1 MKKNKK
7 SGSSKKESAA
17 ASHSG
22 MTKAELQKEL
32 GRLQRKLAG
41 LEKSDKEHRLE
52 KTALQ
57 ESENRFNAIVSSA
70 SEAIIMTDDTGITSI
85 WNRAAER
92 IFGYKAKE
100 VVGKKMSAFI
110 IPEKYLQRHKKGI
123 GKFRKTGKAKNAGK
137 ILELSALRKNG
148 EEFPI
153 EISYATPVRLDGR
166 WHAVAVIRDI
176 SKRKRAE
183 EELTATLTEL
193 DIIMENT
200 GVGVVFT
207 KDREVILV
215 NKATEEMYGYPRN
228 KLIGFD
234 TSKFYSS
241 REEYEKLGE
250 KAYPALAKGETF
262 KGDVRM
268 KRADGSLFWSR
279 LIGKAVD
286 PKNLAKGSIWL
297 VEDVSERKQM
307 EEEILLWADFA
318 KSNPGPVL
326 RCDKD
331 GVVQVVNPA
340 AMKLF
345 GIKQVENVI
354 LKNIIPDT
362 GKMDIENFIKQDSSA
377 SFSAPVVDDFYQFV
391 LRGVSQ
397 LGVLHIYGSNITQRK
412 KLEERL
418 KETLA
423 EMQIIFENARVGICL
438 TKDEKII
445 WGNSKLEEILQV
457 EIEKCYGKSIEIFIP
472 AGNFQQRAKEQ
483 HHPAL
488 EKGETVQ
495 TEDTLTRFD
504 GKPFWGRILAK
515 AINPKDLSKG
525 IIWVIEDFTERK
537 RMEDELREAK
547 AKAEKATEL
556 KDKFVSLVAHDLK
569 SPFTSILGLLR
580 LVDSDKKE
588 ALAPKHKELVG
599 KVLKSGEGLV
609 NMIEQL
615 LNISRLQTG
624 KMELKP
630 KFIDGYF
637 VSVSALSGFDY
648 LAEEKGIE
656 LNSEIPRGM
665 RLYADTDLFV
675 EVIGNMLSNAIKFS
689 YKGGKITIFQP
700 PGRRTAIAV
709 KDTGTGIPEKILPKL
724 FLHEEKTTTTGTA
737 GEKGTGLGLPF
748 CHEIMTAHG
757 GSLTV
762 ESVEGVGST
771 FYAELPPMRPKVLFV
786 DDDETIRYLFKES
799 THEYDLE
806 IIEAENG
813 EMAKRIIG
821 RDMPHLVIT
830 DISMSIMDGWELLE
844 SIRSNPKTAELP
856 VIILTSISDMESR
869 ERAFRMGANDF
880 LTKPLVME
888 DLIPRIRRFVV

>member
-7 SGSSKKESAA
+7 SGSSKEENAA

-32 GRLQRKLAG
+32 GRLQRKLAR
-41 LEKSDKEHRLE
+41 LEKSDKKHRLE
-52 KTALQ
+52 KAALQ

-70 SEAIIMTDDTGITSI
+70 SEAIIMTDDTGITSV

-100 VVGKKMSAFI
+100 VVGEKMSSFI
-110 IPEKYLQRHKKGI
+110 IPEKYLPRHKKGI
-123 GKFRKTGKAKNAGK
+123 RKFRKTGKAKNAGK

-153 EISYATPVRLDGR
+153 EISYATPVRLNGR
-166 WHAVAVIRDI
+166 WHAIAVIRDI
-176 SKRKRAE
+176 SKRRKAE
-183 EELTATLTEL
+183 EGLTATLTEL

-200 GVGVVFT
+200 GIGIVFT
-207 KDREVILV
+207 KDRKIVRT
-215 NKATEEMYGYPRN
+215 NKALEKMYGYSR
-228 KLIGFD
+228 KQIIGFD

-241 REEYEKLGE
+241 REEYEKLGRE
-250 KAYPALAKGETF
+250 GYSTIAKGKTF
-262 KGDVRM
+262 KGDLRM

-279 LIGKAVD
+279 LIGRAVD
-286 PKNLAKGSIWL
+286 PENLAKGSIWL
-297 VEDVSERKQM
+297 VENVSERKKI
-307 EEEILLWADFA
+307 EEEVLLWADFA

-326 RCDKD
+326 RCGKD
-331 GVVQVVNPA
+331 GVVQVANPA

-345 GIKQVENVI
+345 GIKKVKDVR
-354 LKNIIPDT
+354 LKDIIPDAD
-362 GKMDIENFIKQDSSA
+362 KMGIEKFIEKDSSA
-377 SFSAPVVDDFYQFV
+377 SFSSPVRGDFYQFV

-397 LGVLHIYGSNITQRK
+397 LGVLHIYGSDITRRK

-423 EMQIIFENARVGICL
+423 EMQIILENARVGICL

-445 WGNSKLEEILQV
+445 WGNSKLEEILHV
-457 EIEKCYGKSIEIFIP
+457 ELEKVYGKSIEIFIP
-472 AGNFQQRAKEQ
+472 AGNIRQRAKED

-495 TEDTLTRFD
+495 AEDTLTRFD
-504 GKPFWGRILAK
+504 GKPFWGRILTR

-525 IIWVIEDFTERK
+525 IIWVIEDFSERK
-537 RMEDELREAK
+537 RMEDELRQAK
-547 AKAEKATEL
+547 AKAEEATKL

-569 SPFTSILGLLR
+569 SPFASILGLLR
-580 LVDSDKKE
+580 LVDSDKKD

-609 NMIEQL
+609 NMIDQL

-630 KFIDGYF
+630 KFIDGFF
-637 VSVSALSGFDY
+637 VSVSALAGFDY

-656 LNSEIPRGM
+656 LDSEIPRGM

-675 EVIGNMLSNAIKFS
+675 EVIGNLLSNAIKFS
-689 YKGGKITIFQP
+689 YKGGRITLFRP

-709 KDTGTGIPEKILPKL
+709 KDTGTGISEKILPKL
-724 FLHEEKTTTTGTA
+724 FMHEE
-737 GEKGTGLGLPF
+737 
-748 CHEIMTAHG
+748 
-757 GSLTV
+757 
-762 ESVEGVGST
+762 
-771 FYAELPPMRPKVLFV
+771 
-786 DDDETIRYLFKES
+786 
-799 THEYDLE
+799 
-806 IIEAENG
+806 
-813 EMAKRIIG
+813 
-821 RDMPHLVIT
+821 
-830 DISMSIMDGWELLE
+830 
-844 SIRSNPKTAELP
+844 
-856 VIILTSISDMESR
+856 
-869 ERAFRMGANDF
+869 
-880 LTKPLVME
+880 
-888 DLIPRIRRFVV
+888 